1 MLKYLSFPLS
11 SQTLVGESVIIQVVI
26 YNCSLS
32 LRGHLKTPLLAKGG
46 EGIVDVKLTPLH
58 GGPQGAKA

>member
-1 MLKYLSFPLS
+1 MLKYLSFSLS
-11 SQTLVGESVIIQVVI
+11 SQILVGESVIIQVVI